1 MFIGSA
7 SCRGGKSPNP
17 AAGTLWNSQHS
28 AAGPRHPGIV
38 AGARAEKDGI
48 AVVPRRSEP
57 THLPSPSIHLLL
69 AISTRLSTLRCR
81 ILSIRGRRRAR
92 RLWVLRAAR
101 IYFGV
106 FSGPT
111 LRKIELLIVIGG
123 FIKTFVRC
131 GCSRLS

>member
-69 AISTRLSTLRCR
+69 AISMRLSTLRCR

-101 IYFGV
+101 TRDILWS

-123 FIKTFVRC
+123 VY
-131 GCSRLS
+131 